1 MEENKI
7 CPYCGETIKY
17 LAKKCRYCG
26 EWLQD
31 PNTPFSKQTLKEGT
45 RPAAPSSQPP
55 VNISPAPAT
64 ETYIPN
70 NETPQ
75 PVNVPPATPA
85 TETYVPNNET
95 PQPVNV
101 PPATPAPAT
110 QTYIPN
116 NETRQPV
123 NENPPVEH
131 VEVNKVPSAEI
142 PAETVADSPG
152 FVFDPEPESYTEAY
166 LIEPY
171 WKRYA
176 DFKGVTSRASF
187 WWSYLFY
194 YIASFAVG
202 GLCLFLGSF
211 GSGGVIAGWILGV
224 VFILY
229 CFIPSLALT
238 IRRLR
243 DSDSSPWN
251 ILWPLLP
258 VIGLI
263 ILLILLVR
271 KSEYD
276 YPPRN
281 IKFKLVDI
289 LLIAAAV
296 GFPVVGGVTLD
307 HSENKGSDSEYREN
321 SASEFDNY
329 NSESS
334 EHGGRYTE
342 DSGSGPIAFQGT
354 FFGRAEEFDD
364 FELKVT
370 IYRESRE
377 TQEGESYN
385 VEAVGFYNNGGD
397 YGSYVNYYGVAEGDK
412 MTLQS
417 IDSDNPE
424 TYVGTISE
432 SNGKL
437 VYSGAIYVSY
447 TYYDGD
453 FRLVLQQ

>member
-31 PNTPFSKQTLKEGT
+31 PNTPFSKQPLKEGT
-45 RPAAPSSQPP
+45 GPAAPSPQPP
-55 VNISPAPAT
+55 VNVPPAAAPAPAT

-85 TETYVPNNET
+85 
-95 PQPVNV
+95 
-101 PPATPAPAT
+101 PAT
-110 QTYIPN
+110 QTYTPN
-116 NETRQPV
+116 NVTPQPV

-142 PAETVADSPG
+142 PAETVAESPG
-152 FVFDPEPESYTEAY
+152 FVFDPEPESYTEAF

-176 DFKGVTSRASF
+176 DFKGVTSRASY
-187 WWSYLFY
+187 WWSILFSW
-194 YIASFAVG
+194 IASWAVC
-202 GLCLFLGSF
+202 GLCLFLCSF
-211 GSGGVIAGWILGV
+211 GDGGIIAGCILVAVLG
-224 VFILY
+224 LY

-258 VIGLI
+258 LIGDI
-263 ILLILLVR
+263 ILLIKLCYA
-271 KSEYD
+271 SWYD

-289 LLIAAAV
+289 LLITAAV
-296 GFPVVGGVTLD
+296 GFPIVGGVTLY
-307 HSENKGSDSEYREN
+307 HSLNKGSDSEYREN
-321 SASEFDNY
+321 SASEIDNY
-329 NSESS
+329 SSESS
-334 EHGGRYTE
+334 EYGGQYTD

-354 FFGRAEEFDD
+354 FFGDGIMLEIT
-364 FELKVT
+364 V
-370 IYRESRE
+370 YREPQE
-377 TQEGESYN
+377 TQEGEPYN
-385 VEAVGFYNNGGD
+385 VEAEQFYKNYGGD
-397 YGSYVNYYGVAEGDK
+397 YNYYGGYYGVAKGDK
-412 MTLQS
+412 ITLHS
-417 IDSDNPE
+417 MESESGP
-424 TYVGTISE
+424 TYDGTISE

-437 VYSGAIYVSY
+437 IYSGTIYENY
-447 TYYDGD
+447 TTPVDN